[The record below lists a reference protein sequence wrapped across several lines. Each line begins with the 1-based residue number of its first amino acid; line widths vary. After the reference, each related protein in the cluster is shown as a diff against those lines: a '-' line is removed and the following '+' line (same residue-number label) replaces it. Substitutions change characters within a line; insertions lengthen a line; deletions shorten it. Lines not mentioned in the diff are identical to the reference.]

1 MKATS
6 RNLAALLLV
15 FLAVRLTAQEAV
27 PQPRIH
33 MLPAN
38 RQLSTGF
45 RLAAG
50 LAGTDVTDHG
60 GPVIAQATV
69 VFIFWGPEFATGGT
83 EHKYATTL
91 QAFRGIFG
99 TSQEYKV
106 LGQYGV
112 NPSNLAAGTPD
123 CFDTSTPPTDV
134 TDADVQAEVNRYLE
148 SNTFSASTV
157 YEVVIP
163 SASYSSIGGEDSCG
177 GPNLAYC
184 AYYSFY
190 TSGSDDVIYSIQPY
204 ASCSGCQEPGWTPAQ
219 NEEHFVG
226 QETVDAVT
234 DPLGTGWWDSQ
245 TGENLADLCTWSP
258 PPYLM
263 NGYAYAYVW
272 SNKASGCV
280 K

>member
-6 RNLAALLLV
+6 RTLAALLLV
-15 FLAVRLTAQEAV
+15 FLAGRLAAQEAV

-38 RQLSTGF
+38 RPLSTGF
-45 RLAAG
+45 APAAG

-69 VFIFWGPEFATGGT
+69 VFIFWGPHFAAGGT
-83 EHKYATTL
+83 DHNYATTL

-123 CFDTSTPPTDV
+123 WFDTSTPPTDV
-134 TDADVQAEVNRYLE
+134 TDAEVQAEVGRYLE
-148 SNTFSASTV
+148 SNAFSADTV

-163 SASYSSIGGEDSCG
+163 SASYSSIDGEDSCG
-177 GPNLAYC
+177 GPSLAYC
-184 AYYSFY
+184 AYYSSY
-190 TSGSDDVIYSIQPY
+190 TSGSDNVIYSIQPY
-204 ASCSGCQEPGWTPAQ
+204 ASCAGCQVSGWTPAQ

-226 QETVDAVT
+226 QETIDAVT
-234 DPLGTGWWDSQ
+234 DPLGTGWWDSR
-245 TGENLADLCTWSP
+245 TGENLADLCAWSP
-258 PPYLM
+258 SPYLM
-263 NGYAYAYVW
+263 GGYAYQYVW
-272 SNKASGCV
+272 SNKADACV